1 MSRRVGVRRT
11 CDALKAQHRCP
22 KASLPEGIAARR
34 HRCTKASLLKNQ
46 RGKNFNDQEARFTVL
61 SDLPIPIVATAKE
74 NSRRKYS
81 FKRI

>member
-22 KASLPEGIAARR
+22 
-34 HRCTKASLLKNQ
+34 KASLLKNQ